1 MSNSVTDAVY
11 NANTGYFEVTS
22 VDANGVTTT
31 ENVNFTAIC
40 MTCSLNSLNA
50 QDEIFAEQMAKS
62 QEQVNTLTVINECLE
77 MFSGYDTTSTE
88 KMYLE
93 ESYTMKVTFGP
104 NGERKESFDPSN
116 ALHTHYSG
124 DREDYEVYLYQEIS
138 GVSEIISVYYVP
150 GSDADKWVNTYRPI
164 LVESGL
170 FTEEDMIGIECSFY
184 GEDLE
189 NFMGQLEATQTSL
202 TGQNEQQM
210 LITNDAAAKRTSILQ
225 MAQSIMQQAVDASKA
240 AAQS

>member
-62 QEQVNTLTVINECLE
+62 QEQVNTLTVVNECIE
-77 MFSGYDTTSTE
+77 FFSGYDTTYDG
-88 KMYLE
+88 KMHL
-93 ESYTMKVTFGP
+93 
-104 NGERKESFDPSN
+104 KESFTVRTSVDSRGVVTTYTEPES
-116 ALHTHYSG
+116 AEYIAKTQRRH
-124 DREDYEVYLYQEIS
+124 DYEHIEFRKS
-138 GVSEIISVYYVP
+138 GSSDIVTVYYTA
-150 GSDADKWVNTYRPI
+150 GSDADKWLYTYRPM

-170 FTEEDMIGIECSFY
+170 FSEEELIGIECSFY